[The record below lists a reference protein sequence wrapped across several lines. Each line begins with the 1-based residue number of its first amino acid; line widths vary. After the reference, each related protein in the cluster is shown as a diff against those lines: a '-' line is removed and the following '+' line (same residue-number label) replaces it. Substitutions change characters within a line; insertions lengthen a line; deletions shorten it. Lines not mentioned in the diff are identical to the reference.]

1 MSGLPHRWLWQH
13 NHAVHGAGANSQT
26 GRTEF
31 EVSEDFYWNIPEKHL
46 YSVYTPPPE
55 SELTVGQLS
64 DDWNE
69 VMKIASGQRPPMA
82 YGLVWLSSLLRIVGT
97 KLIS

>member
-1 MSGLPHRWLWQH
+1 MNIRLSELRR
-13 NHAVHGAGANSQT
+13 AANALFDHLEQT

>member
-1 MSGLPHRWLWQH
+1 MKLQLSDLRRVTEALFDHLER
-13 NHAVHGAGANSQT
+13 T
-26 GRTEF
+26 GRTEI
-31 EVSEDFYWNIPEKHL
+31 EVNEDFYWNIPEKQL
-46 YSVYTPPPE
+46 YSVYAPPPE

-69 VMKIASGQRPPMA
+69 LTKITAGQRPPTA
-82 YGLVWLSSLLRIVGT
+82 YALVWLSSILRHIGS